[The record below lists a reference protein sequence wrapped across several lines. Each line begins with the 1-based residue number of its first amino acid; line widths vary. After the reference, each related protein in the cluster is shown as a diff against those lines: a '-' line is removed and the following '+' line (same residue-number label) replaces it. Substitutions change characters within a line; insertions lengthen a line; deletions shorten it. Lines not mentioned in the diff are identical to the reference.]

1 VGAAA
6 ETRDTR
12 AVELLLAHCA
22 ALNRIESVEPRTP
35 VFDRLREL
43 IGIEL
48 TRLLLFALAG
58 PQRARPAR
66 RPD

>member
-1 VGAAA
+1 VGAVVD
-6 ETRDTR
+6 TRDTR
-12 AVELLLAHCA
+12 ADELLLVHCA
-22 ALNRIESVEPRTP
+22 VLSRVVSVESRTP

-43 IGIEL
+43 MGVEL

-66 RPD
+66 RPG

>member
-1 VGAAA
+1 MGAAA

-22 ALNRIESVEPRTP
+22 ALSRVESADLRTP

-66 RPD
+66 RRG

>member
-1 VGAAA
+1 M
-6 ETRDTR
+6 ETRDTK

-22 ALNRIESVEPRTP
+22 ALSRSESSEPRTP

-58 PQRARPAR
+58 PQGAGPAR
-66 RPD
+66 RPG

>member
-1 VGAAA
+1 M

-12 AVELLLAHCA
+12 AVDLLLAHCA
-22 ALNRIESVEPRTP
+22 ALSRIETIEGRIP

-43 IGIEL
+43 LGVEL
-48 TRLLLFALAG
+48 TRLLLLALAG

-66 RPD
+66 RPG

>member
-1 VGAAA
+1 VGAAV
-6 ETRDTR
+6 ETRDSR

-22 ALNRIESVEPRTP
+22 ALSRFESFEPRTP

-66 RPD
+66 PG

>member
-1 VGAAA
+1 M

-22 ALNRIESVEPRTP
+22 ALSRTEGTEPRTP

-48 TRLLLFALAG
+48 TGLLLFALAG
-58 PQRARPAR
+58 PQRARPGR
-66 RPD
+66 RPG

>member
-1 VGAAA
+1 VGAAI

-22 ALNRIESVEPRTP
+22 ALSRVGSAEPRAP

-66 RPD
+66 RLG